1 MKKKTI
7 PGIYNYCDRWCERC
21 TQTNR
26 CAIYDD
32 PECISRPVKDVQ
44 QPSHRDVFLSVNL
57 GKIKTAHGEAS
68 LEHGLNLTLS
78 EVPNAWRTEETPI
91 GQMRKQHPL
100 SIRSL
105 DYDMCVFRWKAFLDV
120 DPKHIGGGSSHLS
133 RIKESTAVIA
143 RYSPFIHIKLCRAI
157 HSVIT
162 TDEWAGENG
171 LQKDSDG
178 SAKIALIAL
187 ERSLNAW
194 RTLYHALPEF
204 EDDILSFLV
213 SLEQL
218 QKMILEF
225 FPDAMR
231 FVRPGFDAPDSSST
245 TP

>member
-21 TQTNR
+21 TLTNR
-26 CAIYDD
+26 CAIYED
-32 PECISRPVKDVQ
+32 PECISRPKDVQ
-44 QPSHRDVFLSVNL
+44 QPFRRDFLSVNL
-57 GKIKTAHGEAS
+57 GKIKTTQEEAA

-105 DYDMCVFRWKAFLDV
+105 DYDMCVFRWMAFLDV
-120 DPKHIGGGSSHLS
+120 DPRHIGGESSHLS
-133 RIKESTAVIA
+133 KIQESTAVIA

-157 HSVIT
+157 NSVIT
-162 TDEWAGENG
+162 TDEWAEENG

-178 SAKIALIAL
+178 SAKITLIVL
-187 ERSLNAW
+187 KRSLDAW

-231 FVRPGFDAPDSSST
+231 FVRPGFDTHDGLST
-245 TP
+245 PP